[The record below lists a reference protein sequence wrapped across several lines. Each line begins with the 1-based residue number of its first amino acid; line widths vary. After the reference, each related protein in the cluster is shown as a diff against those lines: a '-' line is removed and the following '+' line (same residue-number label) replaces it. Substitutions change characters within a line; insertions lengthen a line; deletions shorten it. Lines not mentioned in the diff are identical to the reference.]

1 MVMELI
7 AVVTEIM
14 GYLAMIMKAIV
25 SRGSPYRPDVQ
36 AEILEGLQNISTSI
50 QNITGQVT
58 LGQEHHDL
66 LMSQLLMGQRSS
78 SQSSGTM
85 PTAGSSS
92 TQPSATVPKTPM
104 TAPKVFMT
112 EACYANNAG
121 KFHISSECSALANA
135 GPRVNGCSLVD
146 VLAKDLKMCEKCKK
160 AYAVPP

>member
-14 GYLAMIMKAIV
+14 GYLAIIMKAIE
-25 SRGSPYRPDVQ
+25 SRGSPYPPHVT
-36 AEILEGLQNISTSI
+36 AALLEGLQKVSTSI
-50 QNITGQVT
+50 QNITAQVT
-58 LGQEHHDL
+58 LGQDHHDL
-66 LMSQLLMGQRSS
+66 LMGQRLS
-78 SQSSGTM
+78 SQSSGIM

-92 TQPSATVPKTPM
+92 TQPSATVPTTPM

-121 KFHISSECSALANA
+121 KFHVSSECPALANTA
-135 GPRVNGCSLVD
+135 SRVKGYSLVD

-160 AYAVPP
+160 AYAVPT